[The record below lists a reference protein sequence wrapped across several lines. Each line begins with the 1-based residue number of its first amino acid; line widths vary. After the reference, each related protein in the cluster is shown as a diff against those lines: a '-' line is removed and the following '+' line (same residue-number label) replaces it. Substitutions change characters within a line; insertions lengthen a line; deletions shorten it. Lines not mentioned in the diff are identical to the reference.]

1 MTTIGSNNPALPLA
15 APRPIASVSRP
26 MFHSLAIASSGLSAQ
41 RARMEVA
48 AQNIANSET
57 TRTAEGG
64 PYRRKVVTMEPN
76 LGAQQPQTV
85 DLSALGILAGGGAP
99 LSMLGAVPVPI
110 ALGTESADAG
120 GVNVTG
126 IVEDTS
132 EGPLVYDPGHPDAN
146 ANGYVRMP
154 NVRITD
160 EMMDLMDARRVYDA
174 NATVFQSAK
183 AMLKRAIDI

>member
-1 MTTIGSNNPALPLA
+1 MTTIGSSNPALLPT
-15 APRPIASVSRP
+15 PRPIASVSRP
-26 MFHSLAIASSGLSAQ
+26 MFHVLAIASSGLSAQ

-48 AQNIANSET
+48 AQNIANAET

-64 PYRRKVVTMEPN
+64 PYRRKVVTMEAN
-76 LGAQQPQTV
+76 VGAQQNQTL
-85 DLSALGILAGGGAP
+85 DLSALGALAGGGGA
-99 LSMLGAVPVPI
+99 LSALGSVPATI
-110 ALGTESADAG
+110 AMGTESADAG

-126 IVEDTS
+126 IVDDTT

-146 ANGYVRMP
+146 ASGYVRMP